1 MNWRIFVAC
10 LLLPATALAQASP
23 PIQPIPTGDD
33 KIVPVREGEKA
44 PFTGQLFDQP
54 TALRWGNWL
63 LQYKYRLQ
71 WDVQKEKSVCLVEVE
86 YRDKVL
92 QIEKDRA
99 RAVETDLM
107 ERLER
112 AEAARLAAEEEAR
125 NPSWYNTR
133 EFGVVLGVTGT
144 VGIMA
149 LSIWALEAR
158 N

>member
-1 MNWRIFVAC
+1 MNWRVFAAC
-10 LLLPATALAQASP
+10 LLLPATAAAQASP
-23 PIQPIPTGDD
+23 PIQAVPVGED

-63 LQYKYRLQ
+63 LQYKYRLE
-71 WDVQKEKSVCLVEVE
+71 WDVQKEQKVCLAETE
-86 YRDKVL
+86 YRDKLL

-99 RAVETDLM
+99 QQVEVDLM

-112 AEAARLAAEEEAR
+112 SETARLAAEEVAR
-125 NPSWYNTR
+125 NQPWYNTR
-133 EFGVVLGVTGT
+133 ELGVVLGVTGT